1 MMASHLFDQI
11 SLASALLPA
20 SLGFVVGFILSTTGA
35 GGAIL
40 SVPLLVF
47 GMGLSVSQAGPIGLL
62 AVSLSAGI
70 GSIFGLKE
78 RILRYKA
85 AGLMS
90 VFGLILSPI
99 GLYVAH
105 QLPNRPLTLIFSIV
119 LFYASIRM
127 MIQSYREAK
136 GIVPSHPKS
145 VPCQLNQSIGKL
157 IWTVPCARSLGLAGG
172 VAGFF
177 SGLLGVGGGFIIV
190 PALKK
195 VTDLPAISIVATSL
209 GVLTIVSLGG
219 VITSTLAGLMMWSIA
234 IPFASGSLLGLMI
247 GRTIAKQLAGP
258 TIQQIFAIFSFGV
271 AVMMGVKGLF

>member
-1 MMASHLFDQI
+1 MTTLLLDQI
-11 SLASALLPA
+11 QLANELLPT
-20 SLGFVVGFILSTTGA
+20 SLGFVVGFILSLTGA

-62 AVSLSAGI
+62 AVSISAGI

-85 AGLMS
+85 AGLMAM
-90 VFGLILSPI
+90 FGLTLSPI
-99 GLYVAH
+99 GLYAAH
-105 QLPNRPLTLIFSIV
+105 QLPNKPLTLIFSIV

-127 MIQSYREAK
+127 MIQSYKEAK
-136 GIVPSHPKS
+136 GILNEQQKI
-145 VPCQLNQSIGKL
+145 VPCLLNQSIGKL
-157 IWTVPCARSLGLAGG
+157 IWTVPCARSLALAGG

-195 VTDLPAISIVATSL
+195 VTDLPVASIVATSL

-219 VITSTLAGLMMWSIA
+219 VINSTLAGLMMWPIA
-234 IPFASGSLLGLMI
+234 IPFAGGSLVGLMI
-247 GRTIAKQLAGP
+247 GRTIAKKLAGP
-258 TIQQIFAIFSFGV
+258 TIQQIFAIFSFCV
-271 AVMMGVKGLF
+271 AVMMGIKGLS

>member
-1 MMASHLFDQI
+1 MPSYLLDQ
-11 SLASALLPA
+11 LQLTHALLPA
-20 SLGFVVGFILSTTGA
+20 SLGFVVGFILSLTGA

-47 GMGLSVSQAGPIGLL
+47 GMGLTVNQAGPIGLL
-62 AVSLSAGI
+62 AVSISAGI

-85 AGLMS
+85 AGLMAI
-90 VFGLILSPI
+90 FGLILSPI

-105 QLPNRPLTLIFSIV
+105 QLPNKPLTIIFSLV

-136 GIVPSHPKS
+136 GIVDTQSKS
-145 VPCQLNQSIGKL
+145 VPCLLNQSIGKL
-157 IWTVPCARSLGLAGG
+157 IWTVPCARSLALAGG
-172 VAGFF
+172 LAGFF

-190 PALKK
+190 PSLKK
-195 VTDLPAISIVATSL
+195 VTDLPVISIVATSL

-219 VITSTLAGLMMWSIA
+219 VINSTVAGVMLWPIA
-234 IPFASGSLLGLMI
+234 IPFASGSLVGLLI
-247 GRTIAKQLAGP
+247 GRTIAKKLAGP
-258 TIQQIFAIFSFGV
+258 TIQQIFAIFSFAV
-271 AVMMGVKGLF
+271 AVMMGFKGLS